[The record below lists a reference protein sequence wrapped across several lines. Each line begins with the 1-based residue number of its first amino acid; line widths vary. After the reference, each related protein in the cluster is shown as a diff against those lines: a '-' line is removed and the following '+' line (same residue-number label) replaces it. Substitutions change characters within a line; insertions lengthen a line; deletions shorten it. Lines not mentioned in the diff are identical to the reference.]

1 MRYVFGF
8 LSLLAAGCVSSS
20 TEGARTSASAQIGG
34 GRASERSEAAE
45 SSEADPDAEACEA
58 LAERVARAH
67 PAPLAA
73 LARARASLRRS
84 HAAASA
90 PGPTFWL
97 EVWDFPIGDPTL
109 IDREGM
115 YMVGVRQEIP
125 VLAALDAEGR
135 AEAELS
141 RAESAEGQDATR
153 LVFLEAARACVD
165 WGVARA
171 IAQEWRQY
179 ATHLSDVRRATTIAY
194 GAGAANASLGSI
206 ARVDADVARVGRR
219 VIELEEQAVVARETL
234 VALAGT
240 TVVVPEAA
248 PAVRNPPA
256 QLDDERTIAV
266 ALGARGDVAAAR
278 LRSSAAAAHAESARA
293 LADVPK
299 FEVAAT
305 YMQMPDARP
314 GLGAMVSM
322 TMPWIGGGLSDASD
336 AAAEDSAASQ
346 HRASAVE
353 RAARVEVQAQ
363 ASRLRAAQR
372 TLRAIEES
380 ELPAFERAARAERA
394 GLEGGNFDLTAWLL
408 ASHGVLETRIER
420 ELARGA
426 VARAWLELRGAT
438 GGATTEKSR

>member
-1 MRYVFGF
+1 MRYMFGL
-8 LSLLAAGCVSSS
+8 LSLLGAGCVSSS
-20 TEGARTSASAQIGG
+20 TEGARNGALAQLD
-34 GRASERSEAAE
+34 SERAAE
-45 SSEADPDAEACEA
+45 RAESIDQPDTDANACETLANRIA
-58 LAERVARAH
+58 LAH

-73 LARARASLRRS
+73 FTKARGSLRRS
-84 HAAASA
+84 HAAASL

-97 EVWDFPIGDPTL
+97 EVWDFPIGDPSRV
-109 IDREGM
+109 DREGM

-141 RAESAEGQDATR
+141 RAESAEARDTR
-153 LVFLEAARACVD
+153 RLLSLEAGRACVD

-171 IAQEWRQY
+171 IAGEWRRY
-179 ATHLSDVRRATTIAY
+179 AAHLGDVSKATTTAY

-206 ARVDADVARVGRR
+206 ARVDADIARVERR
-219 VIELEEQAVVARETL
+219 AIELDEQAVAARDTL
-234 VALAGT
+234 VALAGA
-240 TVVVPEAA
+240 TVAVPEEA
-248 PAVRNPPA
+248 PALPTPPA
-256 QLDDERTIAV
+256 KLDVEPTIAA
-266 ALGARGDVAAAR
+266 ALSARGDIAAAR

-322 TMPWIGGGLSDASD
+322 TMPWIGGGLSDAAD
-336 AAAEDSAASQ
+336 AAGEDSAASQ
-346 HRASAVE
+346 HQASAVE
-353 RAARVEVQAQ
+353 RAARVEVQTQ
-363 ASRLRAAQR
+363 ASRLRVAQR

-380 ELPAFERAARAERA
+380 ELPAVERAARAERA
-394 GLEGGNFDLTAWLL
+394 GLEGGSFDLTAWLL
-408 ASHGVLETRIER
+408 ASHGVLEARIER

-426 VARAWLELRGAT
+426 VARAWLELGSAT
-438 GGATTEKSR
+438 GGRTTEKSR